1 MATHA
6 RSRESTCSVRKMPS
20 KVQHAKAIALHQ
32 EDKKIAE
39 EVEYRGGVRMACGN
53 LGCCYESAALR
64 V

>member
-1 MATHA
+1 
-6 RSRESTCSVRKMPS
+6 MPS